1 MPEGVFAEEGQIV
14 RWTEDQ
20 PDPAPHLAAFVVLGP
35 RERREL
41 VADHRAVPVHAHE
54 SGDIR
59 RGPEE
64 SRVSGHAAHRVGVL
78 VVDLA
83 AKPLMPPLA
92 VLFRGGAF
100 LAWPWPEI
108 RSLGFDDTEDPLVHE
123 VAEGS
128 LTCSGETGGEHD
140 VTEIAVAEL
149 ANVLRQRLLR
159 GEPDELLWRLGLFP
173 ERLPPGE
180 ARGVGEHLQERH
192 PVLRPA
198 SKVRQ
203 QLAKRHV
210 QREGPVAHE
219 RKDERGRRELRER
232 REIEQRCGRAWRV
245 RSGTR
250 IRTERARRVCVD
262 RAAALDAHHRRGA
275 ERADRRVDDRPRALG
290 RGRRAQV
297 TSSMALGRRTGR
309 RPLALRSPA
318 RTAARASR
326 DTGTSA

>member
-1 MPEGVFAEEGQIV
+1 M
-14 RWTEDQ
+14 
-20 PDPAPHLAAFVVLGP
+20 
-35 RERREL
+35 
-41 VADHRAVPVHAHE
+41 
-54 SGDIR
+54 
-59 RGPEE
+59 
-64 SRVSGHAAHRVGVL
+64 
-78 VVDLA
+78 
-83 AKPLMPPLA
+83 
-92 VLFRGGAF
+92 
-100 LAWPWPEI
+100 
-108 RSLGFDDTEDPLVHE
+108 HE

-232 REIEQRCGRAWRV
+232 GEIEERLGGARPIGAGGRVGTQRSRGV
-245 RSGTR
+245 R
-250 IRTERARRVCVD
+250 VD
-262 RAAALDAHHRRGA
+262 RAGALDANDRARA
-275 ERADRRVDDRPRALG
+275 EAADRRVDDRPRALG

-309 RPLALRSPA
+309 HPLALRSPA